1 MSDLINVGAREQ
13 RLLGDLRDAGAREQ
27 RLLGDLRD
35 AGAREQRLHT
45 ELSAVLRELRELRDS
60 RNETQERAIRTVRRA
75 LVQQSPERISASF
88 PGLSAEQLEAAAA
101 QLDRRGRAGAR
112 EDAGARLPAGSAAL
126 HPLLLRAAVRLA
138 RVGVLNKDDLVDEL
152 TLALTALAP
161 EPRDRRTAGALGP
174 ARRRAA
180 LTRGTVPTRAAS
192 GHCACVLIGNGSEPV
207 L

>member
-1 MSDLINVGAREQ
+1 MLTGRKVP
-13 RLLGDLRDAGAREQ
+13 GDLARQ
-27 RLLGDLRD
+27 V
-35 AGAREQRLHT
+35 
-45 ELSAVLRELRELRDS
+45 ELA
-60 RNETQERAIRTVRRA
+60 A
-75 LVQQSPERISASF
+75 L
-88 PGLSAEQLEAAAA
+88 
-101 QLDRRGRAGAR
+101 GRAR
-112 EDAGARLPAGSAAL
+112 QHDEQS
-126 HPLLLRAAVRLA
+126 LA

-180 LTRGTVPTRAAS
+180 LARGTVPTRAAS

>member
-27 RLLGDLRD
+27 RLLGDLRE

-45 ELSAVLRELRELRDS
+45 ELSAVLRELRDS
-60 RNETQERAIRTVRRA
+60 RNETQERAIRAVRHA

-180 LTRGTVPTRAAS
+180 LARGTVPTRAAS